1 MLDLLRHDSLVV
13 VNNLPWV
20 QAFLEVTAGTV
31 LLLVRR
37 SLALPLDDEDYDPVA
52 DFIKIRRTELLS
64 ERTEKFPEFMFGC
77 ALMSCYRV
85 DGVKES
91 AA

>member
-31 LLLVRR
+31 LLFVHR
-37 SLALPLDDEDYDPVA
+37 SLALPLDDENYDPVA
-52 DFIKIRRTELLS
+52 DFIKVRRTKLLS
-64 ERTEKFPEFMFGC
+64 ERTERLPQFMFGQ
-77 ALMSCYRV
+77 ALMSCYRI